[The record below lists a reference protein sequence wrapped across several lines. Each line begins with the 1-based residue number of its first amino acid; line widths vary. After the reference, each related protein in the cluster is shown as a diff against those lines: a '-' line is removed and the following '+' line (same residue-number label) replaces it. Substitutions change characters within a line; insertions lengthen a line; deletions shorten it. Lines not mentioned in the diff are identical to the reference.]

1 MKFIC
6 DGLRS
11 AHTRALLL
19 TRPERAQVS
28 MSSLLHLEGKQR
40 KEYHF
45 QTFKKFSLMRIQEQ
59 LVSPS
64 EETVFEYN
72 QVLFTRSVPSR
83 QCPPF
88 NR

>member
-40 KEYHF
+40 REYHF
-45 QTFKKFSLMRIQEQ
+45 QTVKKVSLMRIQDQ

-64 EETVFEYN
+64 KESVFESN
-72 QVLFTRSVPSR
+72 QVLFARSVPSR
-83 QCPPF
+83 QCRPF
-88 NR
+88 SR